1 MKKAELLA
9 PAGNMEALKAAVAGG
24 ADAVYLGGQNFSAR
38 AQAGNFSHDE
48 LTEAVRYCHI
58 HDVSVYVTMNTL
70 VYEEELEAAKRE
82 VRFLYQAGVD
92 ALLVQDLGLFHW
104 IRTCLPD
111 FPLHCSTQMHI
122 HNPAGTEVMRAA
134 GASRVVLA
142 RETPL
147 EIVRECCRKG
157 IEIET
162 FVYGALCISYSGQC
176 LMSAVTKGRSGNRGV
191 CAQCCRL
198 RYRWNDGTSSI
209 EDPRGQYL
217 LSPRDLNILDELPIL
232 LQAGVASLKIEG
244 RMKRP
249 EYVYLVTKTF
259 REAIDAYYS
268 GREYRLSAQ
277 RKEELMLLFNRGFTK
292 GHLFHDPLEDRMSPF
307 RPNHMGLREGVV
319 EEQKDGRIL
328 VRLEAPLY
336 QHDGLRVICADR
348 DVGVTAVRI
357 YENGLLVAEAQ
368 KGSHVWLVCP
378 DPVRK
383 GSVLVKTTDSRLNQR
398 IADAISRGPE
408 KIPVWIT
415 YQAEAGKPMSVRIRD
430 DCGREAAAETAEI
443 CQQARTAPLSA
454 DQIAE
459 SLKKTGDTPFAVR
472 DVQGAADNIFLPV
485 KSINDVRRRAFQKLE
500 DLRAVRRTPA
510 PEQPYQMTLS
520 NSVLS
525 HRLNAEISGTEQ
537 ICDPRFF
544 YVSETVTDP
553 GVRLKTPVVDEDCR
567 AENALEDAVISQIGD
582 LGRTLKNVTAAM
594 SFNCTN
600 SYSLAW
606 LLSRPGVNAVVLSS
620 EMKDSQVDAAIQAF
634 AARYG
639 FMPNALRLVYG
650 RRPLMLIKGG
660 LQDSVRKMP
669 YLEDIH
675 AEKFPLVYNESGSLC
690 KVMEPAPMKLT
701 AGRASGIYLIL
712 TDETADQAKAI
723 EEETADEEVHEG
735 I

>member
-38 AQAGNFSHDE
+38 AQAGNFSHEE

-70 VYEEELEAAKRE
+70 VYEEEMEAAKRE
-82 VRFLYQAGVD
+82 VRFLYQIGVD
-92 ALLVQDLGLFHW
+92 ALLIQDLGLFHW
-104 IRTCLPD
+104 IRTCFPE

-122 HNPAGTEVMRAA
+122 HNPAGTEVMRNA
-134 GASRVVLA
+134 GAARVVLA
-142 RETPL
+142 RETPI

-198 RYRWNDGTSSI
+198 RYRWNDGTASI
-209 EDPRGQYL
+209 DDPRGQYL
-217 LSPRDLNILDELPIL
+217 LSPRDLNVLEELPVL
-232 LQAGVASLKIEG
+232 LEAGVASLKIEG

-249 EYVYLVTKTF
+249 EYVYLVTRTF

-268 GREYRLSAQ
+268 GRQYHLSEK
-277 RKEELMLLFNRGFTK
+277 RNEELMLLFNRGFTK
-292 GHLFHDPLEDRMSPF
+292 GHLFHDSFAERMSPF

-336 QHDGLRVICADR
+336 QHDGLRVLCADK

-357 YENGLLVAEAQ
+357 YENGLLVSEAQ

-378 DPVRK
+378 DPVKK
-383 GSVLVKTTDSRLNQR
+383 GSILVRTTDSRLNQR
-398 IADAISRGPE
+398 IADAVSRGPE
-408 KIPVWIT
+408 KIPVRIF
-415 YQAEAGKPMSVRIRD
+415 YQAKVGEPMSIRISD
-430 DCGREAAAETAEI
+430 GCGREASVKTEEL
-443 CQQARTAPLSA
+443 CQKARTAPLSA
-454 DQIAE
+454 EQIAE
-459 SLKKTGDTPFAVR
+459 SLKKAGDTPFTVQE
-472 DVQGAADNIFLPV
+472 VQGTAENIFLPV
-485 KSINDVRRRAFQKLE
+485 KSINDVRRRAFLKLE
-500 DLRAVRRTPA
+500 DLRAVRRMPA
-510 PEQPYQMTLS
+510 KEQPYQMTPVKSTL
-520 NSVLS
+520 N
-525 HRLNAEISGTEQ
+525 HRLIAEISKAEQ

-544 YVSETVTDP
+544 YVSEAVTDP
-553 GVRLKTPVVDEDCR
+553 DVHAKTPVVDETCA
-567 AENALEDAVISQIGD
+567 AENPLEDAVISQIGD
-582 LGRTLKNVTAAM
+582 LGRPLRNVTAAV

-600 SYSLAW
+600 SYSIAW
-606 LLSRPGVNAVVLSS
+606 LLSRPGVNAAVLSS

-634 AARYG
+634 ASRYG
-639 FMPNALRLVYG
+639 FVPNVLRLVYG

-660 LQDSVRKMP
+660 LQDSMRKIP

-675 AEKFPLVYNESGSLC
+675 AEKFPLVYNEFGSLC
-690 KVMEPAPMKLT
+690 KVMEPSPMKLT

-723 EEETADEEVHEG
+723 EEETADEELHER